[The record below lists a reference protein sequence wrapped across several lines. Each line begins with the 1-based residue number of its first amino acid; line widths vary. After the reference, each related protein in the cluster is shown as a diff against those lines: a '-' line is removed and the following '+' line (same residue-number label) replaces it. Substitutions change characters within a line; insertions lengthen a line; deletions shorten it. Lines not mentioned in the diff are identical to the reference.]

1 MGSKLRAVTDAND
14 WLLGG
19 AIAFLVTLVTT
30 PAGVSGA
37 VLLLPVQISVLD
49 VPNPALTPTNLLYNV
64 LSVPGALL
72 RFARERRLR
81 APLTRALLLGTVP
94 GVLAGSVLRVEV
106 LSGPRAFLVAVALVL
121 GPLGAWLASGRI
133 RQRADPPR
141 AGTLVTACAFLTGL
155 IGGIYGIG
163 GGSLLAPLLA
173 YLGFSLY
180 AIAPAA
186 LTSTFVTSVVGVLA
200 YQALELV
207 KGDGTIAPEWML
219 GICMGVG
226 GICGSYLGARLQP
239 RVPEGTLRRLLGL
252 LCLALAVRYALQAL
266 GVG

>member
-1 MGSKLRAVTDAND
+1 MTDASD

-19 AIAFLVTLVTT
+19 VIAFVVTLITT

-37 VLLLPVQISVLD
+37 VLLLPVQISVLH

-64 LSVPGALL
+64 LSTPGALA

-81 APLTRALLLGTVP
+81 SPLTRALLIGTIP
-94 GVLAGSVLRVEV
+94 GVLAGAVLRVEV
-106 LSGPRAFLVAVALVL
+106 LSGPRTFLIVVAIVL
-121 GPLGAWLASGRI
+121 APLGAWLAAGRT
-133 RQRADPPR
+133 RQREADAPR
-141 AGTLVTACAFLTGL
+141 PGAGVSACAFATGL
-155 IGGIYGIG
+155 IGGVYGIG

-180 AIAPAA
+180 AIAP
-186 LTSTFVTSVVGVLA
+186 
-200 YQALELV
+200 
-207 KGDGTIAPEWML
+207 EWLL
-219 GICMGVG
+219 GISMGVG

-239 RVPEGTLRRLLGL
+239 RIPEAALRRLLGL
-252 LCLALAVRYALQAL
+252 ICLGLAARYALQGL

>member
-1 MGSKLRAVTDAND
+1 MTDAQD

-19 AIAFLVTLVTT
+19 VVAFMVALLTT

-64 LSVPGALL
+64 LATPGALV

-81 APLTRALLLGTVP
+81 SPLTRALLIGTLP
-94 GVLAGSVLRVEV
+94 GVLVGAVLRVEV
-106 LSGPRAFLVAVALVL
+106 LSGPEAFLVVVALVL
-121 GPLGAWLASGRI
+121 GPLGAWLLSGRT
-133 RQRADPPR
+133 RRRADSAPR
-141 AGTLVTACAFLTGL
+141 PGAGVSACAFLTGL

-163 GGSLLAPLLA
+163 GGSLLAPMLA
-173 YLGFSLY
+173 SLGFSLY

-186 LTSTFVTSVVGVLA
+186 LTSTFVTSVAGVLA

-207 KGDGTIAPEWML
+207 KGDGAIAPEWIL
-219 GICMGVG
+219 GLSMGVG

-239 RVPEGTLRRLLGL
+239 RVPEATLRRVLGV
-252 LCLALAVRYALQAL
+252 LCLALAVRY
-266 GVG
+266 GVQGLA